1 MIKETQETKKE
12 AVVKT
17 AKTTQVSQGPVV
29 YIGPK
34 IGGLKKNTTYVK
46 GIPKAADEII
56 KEKPAI
62 KKLFVKVSEVA
73 DAKKQ
78 LSQENSALSIIYR
91 KVAEEQ

>member
-1 MIKETQETKKE
+1 MSKETQETKKE
-12 AVVKT
+12 AAVKT
-17 AKTTQVSQGPVV
+17 TKTTQVPQGPVV
-29 YIGPK
+29 YVGH
-34 IGGLKKNTTYVK
+34 
-46 GIPKAADEII
+46 EII